1 MFNNLFRSQPKHKH
15 ARLAQRDSESLDSDT
30 LLQSQPSTES
40 LPTKARVLDQSSRD
54 IKIAVRT
61 LILSSII
68 YLGVGLWLTSSIR
81 NTTVVAD
88 ADDFCLHHV
97 SRYCKRGES
106 YMVSLCD

>member
-15 ARLAQRDSESLDSDT
+15 ACLAKCDSESLDSDT
-30 LLQSQPSTES
+30 LLPSQPSTES
-40 LPTKARVLDQSSRD
+40 LPFKARVLEQSSRD

-61 LILSSII
+61 LILSSIV
-68 YLGVGLWLTSSIR
+68 YLGVGLWLASSVR

-97 SRYCKRGES
+97 SRYCES
-106 YMVSLCD
+106 GKFDMVSEQD